1 MIPTSAVLDAY
12 LNFNILLAFV
22 FGLWLLARFILNR
35 LGMKHAYVTQLRL
48 LNGLFLAVALSPVFV
63 LCFGLISKTGVLSPD
78 VPVTLSDIIVA
89 QYLQGR
95 FEMNPSQLEA
105 FLGLRNSMTSD
116 LFNLNNQLGIIVSA
130 FLLSGMLFFAARLAI
145 SIYRLHRIIDN
156 SYVWRRFGRLH
167 LLLSDTTRVPFS
179 TRTLRKRFVVIPTSM
194 LADGEDLKIAL
205 GHELQH
211 LRQSDIEWE
220 LALEFLKPVFFWN
233 PVYYIWKRQVEHL
246 RELSCDQQVIARNRY
261 DVEAY
266 CRCLL
271 RVCQNSLR
279 RDHLF
284 SVSLPKVALFKPDRS
299 LFGRTPAI
307 LLRHRLV
314 SLFEGKVDKNRKSA
328 LVCLMIPLL
337 AVVGAATVA
346 IQKPND
352 WSQDRIM
359 LSTIIN
365 LERLAERNDVV
376 PMLNQ

>member
-12 LNFNILLAFV
+12 VNFNILLAFV
-22 FGLWLLARFILNR
+22 FGLWLVVRFILDR
-35 LGMKHAYVTQLRL
+35 VGMRHAYVTQLRL
-48 LNGLFLAVALSPVFV
+48 LNGLFLAVALSPVLV
-63 LCFGLISKTGVLSPD
+63 LCYGLVFKAGVVSPD
-78 VPVTLSDIIVA
+78 FSMTISDIILA

-95 FEMNPSQLEA
+95 FEMNSSQLEA
-105 FLGLRNSMTSD
+105 VLGFRNSMTSD
-116 LFNLNNQLGIIVSA
+116 LINFNSTLGVFVSA
-130 FLLSGMLFFAARLAI
+130 FLISGMAFFATRLAI
-145 SIYRLHRIIDN
+145 SFYRLHKIIAN
-156 SYVWRRFGRLH
+156 SFAWRRFGNLH
-167 LLLSDTTRVPFS
+167 LRLSDTTRVPFS
-179 TRTLRKRFVVIPTSM
+179 TRSWRNRYVVIPSSM
-194 LADGEDLKIAL
+194 LTESEDLKIAL

-220 LALEFLKPVFFWN
+220 IALELLKPIFFWN
-233 PVYYIWKRQVEHL
+233 PVYYIWKHQVEQL
-246 RELSCDQQVIARNRY
+246 RELSCDQQVIARNHY

-284 SVSLPKVALFKPDRS
+284 SVSLPQVALFKPDRS

-307 LLRHRLV
+307 LLRDRLF
-314 SLFEGKVDKNRKSA
+314 SLCEGSVECNRKTA
-328 LVCLMIPLL
+328 LICIMVPLIAMVAL
-337 AVVGAATVA
+337 ATIA

-365 LERLAERNDVV
+365 LDRLAIRNSMAT
-376 PMLNQ
+376 PPGS

>member
-22 FGLWLLARFILNR
+22 FGLWIVARFALDR
-35 LGMKHAYVTQLRL
+35 MGMKHAYVTQLRL

-63 LCFGLISKTGVLSPD
+63 LCYGLIFKTGVVSPD
-78 VPVTLSDIIVA
+78 FSMTISDIIVA

-105 FLGLRNSMTSD
+105 VLGFRNSMTSD
-116 LFNLNNQLGIIVSA
+116 LINFDSQLGIIVSA
-130 FLLSGMLFFAARLAI
+130 FLISGMAFFTTRLAI
-145 SIYRLHRIIDN
+145 SFHRLHKIID
-156 SYVWRRFGRLH
+156 SSFAWRRFGNLH

-179 TRTLRKRFVVIPTSM
+179 TRTLRRRYVVIPSNM
-194 LADGEDLKIAL
+194 LAESEDLKIAL

-220 LALEFLKPVFFWN
+220 IALEFLKPIFFWN
-233 PVYYIWKRQVEHL
+233 PVYYIWKRQVEQL
-246 RELSCDQQVIARNRY
+246 RELSCDQQVIARNHY

-299 LFGRTPAI
+299 MFGRTPAI
-307 LLRHRLV
+307 LLRDRLV
-314 SLFEGKVDKNRKSA
+314 SLCEGSVERNRKSA
-328 LVCLMIPLL
+328 LVCFMVPLI
-337 AVVGAATVA
+337 AMVGVATIA

-365 LERLAERNDVV
+365 LDRLAMRNSLAT
-376 PMLNQ
+376 PPSR